1 MRENAGRSIAIGAI
15 AAFGYAIWAWVLVAM
30 LWLAVTIY
38 AFVKWAGAPQDHPSA
53 TTLLVVTISVVMIVP
68 LTVAKLIYFVAR
80 KMRPPKGDDAE
91 LPLPVGDADG
101 LSHIA
106 GAATSPTPS

>member
-1 MRENAGRSIAIGAI
+1 MRENAGRSIAIAAI

-38 AFVKWAGAPQDHPSA
+38 AFVKWAGAPQDHPSG

-68 LTVAKLIYFVAR
+68 LTISLGIYLVAR
-80 KMRPPKGDDAE
+80 KMRPPKRADAGDLSLAAGDE
-91 LPLPVGDADG
+91 DADG
-101 LSHIA
+101 
-106 GAATSPTPS
+106 